1 MIFLEMTKQDKINKL
16 LKYKQSDGT
25 IVLPAG
31 MTLNNWYH
39 INAKYTRP
47 STILDVV
54 KEIEEEINEEKEKQL
69 V

>member
-1 MIFLEMTKQDKINKL
+1 MNKQEKINRL
-16 LKYKQSDGT
+16 LKYKQPDGT

-39 INAKYTRP
+39 INAKYIRP
-47 STILDVV
+47 NTILDVV
-54 KEIEEEINEEKEKQL
+54 KEIEEELNEQKDIKLL